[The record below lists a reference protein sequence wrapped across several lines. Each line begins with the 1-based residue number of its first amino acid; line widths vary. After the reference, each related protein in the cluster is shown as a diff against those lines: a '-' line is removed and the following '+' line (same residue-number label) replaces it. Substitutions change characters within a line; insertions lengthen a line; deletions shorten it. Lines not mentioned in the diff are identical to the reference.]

1 MKGGFFTM
9 RQLDLSRYKAFL
21 FDFDNTLVATEQ
33 FHVRAFARAIHDML
47 GYDMLEEDYLDF
59 VGNTS
64 MWLAEKI
71 LKRLGRT
78 DVTPW
83 DVTVL
88 KRRYT
93 EEDFRAIVYPGVP
106 EFLHKYKGQKILS
119 LATNS
124 PHVFIDMALERA
136 NLTGIMDFVVTGDDA
151 KRFKP
156 KPDIFLLAARTVGLP
171 VEECLAFEDSET
183 GLQAAKAAGMDTVMV
198 ANPGNTIPNVI
209 PIDVWIF
216 TWPQLLAL

>member
-1 MKGGFFTM
+1 M
-9 RQLDLSRYKAFL
+9 LD
-21 FDFDNTLVATEQ
+21 
-33 FHVRAFARAIHDML
+33 
-47 GYDMLEEDYLDF
+47 YDMLEEDYLDF

-83 DVTVL
+83 DVTLL

-106 EFLHKYKGQKILS
+106 EFLHKYKGKKILS

-136 NLTGIMDFVVTGDDA
+136 NLTGIMDYVVTGDDA
-151 KRFKP
+151 KQYKP
-156 KPDIFLLAARTVGLP
+156 KPDIFLLAAQTVGLP
-171 VEECLAFEDSET
+171 IDECLVFEDSET

-209 PIDVWIF
+209 PNDVWIH
-216 TWPQLLAL
+216 TWLQLLEK

>member
-1 MKGGFFTM
+1 MM

-47 GYDMLEEDYLDF
+47 DYDMLEEDYLDF

-83 DVTVL
+83 DVTLL

-106 EFLHKYKGQKILS
+106 EFLHKYKGKKILS

-136 NLTGIMDFVVTGDDA
+136 NLTGVMDYVVTGDDA
-151 KRFKP
+151 KQYKP
-156 KPDIFLLAARTVGLP
+156 KPDIFLLAAQTVGLP
-171 VEECLAFEDSET
+171 IDECLVFEDITQGIE
-183 GLQAAKAAGMDTVMV
+183 AAHSAGMRVCGIHDEVSYERGHRLEEI
-198 ANPGNTIPNVI
+198 ADYYIKSFDEVI
-209 PIDVWIF
+209 VGP
-216 TWPQLLAL
+216 

>member
-1 MKGGFFTM
+1 M
-9 RQLDLSRYKAFL
+9 RQLDLSRYRAFL

-47 GYDMLEEDYLDF
+47 DYDMLEEDYLDF

-83 DVTVL
+83 DVTLL

-106 EFLHKYKGQKILS
+106 E
-119 LATNS
+119 
-124 PHVFIDMALERA
+124 
-136 NLTGIMDFVVTGDDA
+136 
-151 KRFKP
+151 
-156 KPDIFLLAARTVGLP
+156 KPDIFLLAAQTVGLP

-209 PIDVWIF
+209 PNDVWIH
-216 TWPQLLAL
+216 TWLQLLEM